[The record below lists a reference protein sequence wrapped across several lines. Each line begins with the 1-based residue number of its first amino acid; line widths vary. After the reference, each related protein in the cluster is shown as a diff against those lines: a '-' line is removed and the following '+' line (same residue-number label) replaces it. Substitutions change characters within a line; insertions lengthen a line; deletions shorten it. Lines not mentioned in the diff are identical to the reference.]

1 MQTFVCVRW
10 LRQKSKSKGR
20 KIEMAIFHLSVKTV
34 SRASGRSATA
44 AAAYRSAS
52 EIVDE
57 RTGEVHD
64 YRRKTGVTESAI
76 ILPADAPAWA
86 RDRAALWN
94 AAEQAEKRKN
104 STVAREFEIALP
116 AELPGDARA
125 QLARDLAAELAER
138 HGCAVDVCIHEP
150 GHGGDQRNHHAH
162 LLLTTRRLGADG
174 FGEKTRELDDRTTG
188 PELVSQWRERFAV
201 MQNERLQAHG
211 LAERVDHR
219 TLEAQRE
226 EAAERGDVVA
236 YARLDRLPQ
245 IKMGVTATAMAR
257 RGLHT
262 VRFEMALDRQAAN
275 DDRLAT
281 FAGELAKVVNLAEER
296 QRRSQVKPEPPASGF
311 DLSVLD
317 KLALEPSEPIPFP
330 APTPAPIP
338 KPTPRPTRAPRRQ
351 RPSGLTIDFEALRE
365 IDAAASATR
374 SAAPPPTPPP
384 TPAPASRP
392 APAATTPPAVH
403 PAGETLARH
412 MLDVVQ
418 KRSANAPDWV
428 NGGARW
434 EALPERLRKQLA
446 LLAAAPEAQRRVMIG
461 NLKANSSQNPKEAAK
476 VIQYFKDAEA
486 LKVQQR
492 RPDPRRHSSDRDR

>member
-1 MQTFVCVRW
+1 MQTGVCVRW
-10 LRQKSKSKGR
+10 LRQKSKSKSR
-20 KIEMAIFHLSVKTV
+20 KIEVAIFHLSVKTV
-34 SRASGRSATA
+34 SRAYGRSATA
-44 AAAYRSAS
+44 AAAYRSAT

-64 YRRKTGVTESAI
+64 YRRKTGVVESAV
-76 ILPADAPAWA
+76 ILPEGAPAWA

-125 QLARDLAAELAER
+125 QLARDFAAELAER

-150 GHGGDQRNHHAH
+150 GHGGDHRNHHAH

-174 FGEKTRELDDRTTG
+174 LGEKTRELDDRATG

-219 TLEAQRE
+219 TLEAQRD
-226 EAAERGDVVA
+226 EAAERGDVVS

-262 VRFEMALDRQAAN
+262 VRFEMALDRQVAN

-281 FAGELAKVVNLAEER
+281 FAGELATVVNLAEER
-296 QRRSQVKPEPPASGF
+296 QRRSQVKPAQGGF

-317 KLALEPSEPIPFP
+317 RLIAEQDEPI
-330 APTPAPIP
+330 PTPAPTQ
-338 KPTPRPTRAPRRQ
+338 KPTPKPTRAPRQQ

-374 SAAPPPTPPP
+374 PAAPPP

-418 KRSANAPDWV
+418 KRSAKAPDWV

-434 EALPERLRKQLA
+434 EALPEQLRKQLA

-461 NLKANSSQNPKEAAK
+461 NLKANSSQNPKEAEK
-476 VIQYFKDAEA
+476 VIQHFKDAEA